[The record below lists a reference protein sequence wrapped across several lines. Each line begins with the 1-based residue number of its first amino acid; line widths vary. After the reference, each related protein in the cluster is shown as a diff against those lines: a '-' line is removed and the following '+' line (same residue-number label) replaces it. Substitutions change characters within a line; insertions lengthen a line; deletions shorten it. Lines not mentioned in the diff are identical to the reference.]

1 MDDKLQLKVK
11 ELELEEARA
20 RIIRLEQLLKEMT
33 ASRDWEYEDGQRNLR
48 IRIEQ
53 HELILNLMK
62 RLETI
67 SHNPQPDDAPD
78 WLK

>member
-1 MDDKLQLKVK
+1 MSDKLRLKVK
-11 ELELEEARA
+11 ELELEEAKA

-33 ASRDWEYEDGQRNLR
+33 ASRDWEYEDGLRNLR

-53 HELILNLMK
+53 HDLILDLMK
-62 RLETI
+62 RLEAI
-67 SHNPQPDDAPD
+67 PHNPQPDDTPD